1 MSRTKKA
8 RKTVAHEQE
17 KPVNTL
23 VKTISPVVTLAI
35 APFTLMREVAGGLYR
50 FVDAFTTPAPVTEE
64 NVHRMPAAKAH
75 GTRRRA
81 A

>member
-17 KPVNTL
+17 KAVNTL

-35 APFTLMREVAGGLYR
+35 APFTLMREVASGLYR
-50 FVDAFTTPAPVTEE
+50 FDAFTTPAPVTEE
-64 NVHRMPAAKAH
+64 NLHRMPAARAH
-75 GTRRRA
+75 GTRRTA